1 MEWTNSSRDRW
12 LSNSKLSARVGKRKG
27 ILWGEVLVLVPPRRA
42 LPSPRWERGRCAGAF
57 FKRTPRRGLFRARA
71 RGKRTKGKRNERN
84 FYFAQHVHLAF
95 DASHTY
101 LKLLFLLSPFSYP
114 TAAIREREFPLS
126 SFGLDAGAGSFAK
139 RKLTVCQGGA
149 RPM

>member
-1 MEWTNSSRDRW
+1 MGGGFSPRPASPGPPFTP
-12 LSNSKLSARVGKRKG
+12 L
-27 ILWGEVLVLVPPRRA
+27 GERPLRGGVFQTHPPPRP
-42 LPSPRWERGRCAGAF
+42 LS
-57 FKRTPRRGLFRARA
+57 RARA